1 MKTFVFPDGRIKNI
15 ADGYILT
22 FGLNEEQNRLVETVL
37 PSKTYELFRANS
49 ATDLIAI
56 PASALVINADVLNED
71 DRNMIFD
78 FYTGIDN
85 CTDETLFL
93 IGSVEQSADL
103 RRNFKCYEN
112 FDEFAV
118 SMKYHLLT
126 ALRKSREAKA
136 FSNKLADS
144 IKILSLIRSCPGIKT
159 REIAEQTELSIRTVQ
174 RRINTLQG
182 AGEWI
187 EYDSVKKG
195 WQLQNGISILFGDYS
210 SDV

>member
-15 ADGYILT
+15 ADGYVLT
-22 FGLNEEQNRLVETVL
+22 YGLSKEQNRLVKTAL
-37 PSKTYELFRANS
+37 PSKTYELLKVNS

-56 PASALVINADVLNED
+56 PASALVINADVLNVD

-78 FYTGIDN
+78 FYTEIDN
-85 CTDETLFL
+85 CTDETLFW
-93 IGSVEQSADL
+93 IGSSEQPSNL

-118 SMKYHLLT
+118 NMKYHLLT
-126 ALRKSREAKA
+126 ALRKSREAKT
-136 FSNKLADS
+136 FSNKLGDS

-159 REIAEQTELSIRTVQ
+159 REIADHIELSIRTVQ
-174 RRINTLQG
+174 RRINTLQS

-187 EYDSVKKG
+187 EYDSIKKG
-195 WQLQNGISILFGDYS
+195 WQLQNGISILFGDHLR
-210 SDV
+210 DV

>member
-1 MKTFVFPDGRIKNI
+1 MKSFVFPDGRIKNI
-15 ADGYILT
+15 VDEYVLT
-22 FGLNEEQNRLVETVL
+22 FGLSKEQNRLVETAL

-56 PASALVINADVLNED
+56 PASVLVINADVLNVD

-78 FYTGIDN
+78 FYTEIDN
-85 CTDETLFL
+85 CTDETLFW
-93 IGSVEQSADL
+93 IGSSEQPTDL

-118 SMKYHLLT
+118 NMKYHLLT
-126 ALRKSREAKA
+126 AFRKSREARA
-136 FSNKLADS
+136 FSNKLGDS

-159 REIAEQTELSIRTVQ
+159 REIAEQIELSIRTVQ
-174 RRINTLQG
+174 RRINTLQS

-195 WQLQNGISILFGDYS
+195 WQLQNGISILFGDHLR
-210 SDV
+210 DV